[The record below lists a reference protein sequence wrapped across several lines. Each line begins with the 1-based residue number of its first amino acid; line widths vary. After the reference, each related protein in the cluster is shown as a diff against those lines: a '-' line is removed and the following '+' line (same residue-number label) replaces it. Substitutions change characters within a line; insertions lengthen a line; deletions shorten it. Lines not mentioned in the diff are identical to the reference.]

1 MKIQGH
7 LAGGWLITR
16 TIVNSMACSKS
27 QRRKLLVFGS
37 IAGTLPDWDYL
48 FYAIK
53 KGGIAYSNDFRH
65 HTWITHTFPFYWSIA
80 SLIYL
85 LGVIQKN
92 KTTKDSAV
100 VLAASTSIHL
110 LQDAIGS
117 GDGIMFFYPVSKK
130 MNGVALIGLHG
141 NEWEAKY
148 VSSPIFRLELF
159 LRILGILTFVY
170 DLIKRRI

>member
-1 MKIQGH
+1 M
-7 LAGGWLITR
+7 
-16 TIVNSMACSKS
+16 NSMACSKL

-53 KGGIAYSNDFRH
+53 KRGFAYSNDFRH
-65 HTWITHTFPFYWSIA
+65 HTWITHTFPLYWSIA

-92 KTTKDSAV
+92 KAYKNSAAV
-100 VLAASTSIHL
+100 FAASTSVHL
-110 LQDAIGS
+110 MQDAVGS
-117 GDGIMFFYPVSKK
+117 GDGIMFFYPFSKK

-141 NEWEAKY
+141 DEWEAKY

-159 LRILGILTFVY
+159 IRILGIFTFLY